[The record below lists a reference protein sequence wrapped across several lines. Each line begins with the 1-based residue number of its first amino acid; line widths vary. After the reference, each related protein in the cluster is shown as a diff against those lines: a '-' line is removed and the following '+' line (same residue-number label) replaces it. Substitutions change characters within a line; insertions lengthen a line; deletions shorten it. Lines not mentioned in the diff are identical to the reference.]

1 MSIQAPTE
9 LYKLDLTSQ
18 GAEAEPLTSINQPVL
33 SQVHTAPLEPFWF
46 VGGAK
51 EKVHGFV
58 LTPPDFDKSKKY
70 PLKYLIHGGPQGA
83 WGDSWSY
90 RWNPQLF
97 AADGYVVAMINFH
110 GSTGYGQPFTDS
122 IRADWGG
129 KPYVDLMNGL
139 DYIAKNYPFVDS
151 TRVCALGASYGGYAV
166 NWILG
171 SPGASRFKCAVS
183 HDGVYNLES
192 MYGTTE
198 ELWFPEWEFRGTPW
212 TNRAVY
218 EKWSPHRRAVNF
230 KTPTLVVHGQLD
242 YRVDLGEGLQ
252 LFTALQ
258 KQKVPSKFLYFP
270 DEGHWVLKP
279 QNSRLWYKTVN
290 AWVDQ
295 YLKPEAP
302 AAK

>member
-1 MSIQAPTE
+1 
-9 LYKLDLTSQ
+9 
-18 GAEAEPLTSINQPVL
+18 
-33 SQVHTAPLEPFWF
+33 
-46 VGGAK
+46 
-51 EKVHGFV
+51 
-58 LTPPDFDKSKKY
+58 
-70 PLKYLIHGGPQGA
+70 
-83 WGDSWSY
+83 
-90 RWNPQLF
+90 
-97 AADGYVVAMINFH
+97 
-110 GSTGYGQPFTDS
+110 
-122 IRADWGG
+122 
-129 KPYVDLMNGL
+129 
-139 DYIAKNYPFVDS
+139 
-151 TRVCALGASYGGYAV
+151 LGASYGGYAV